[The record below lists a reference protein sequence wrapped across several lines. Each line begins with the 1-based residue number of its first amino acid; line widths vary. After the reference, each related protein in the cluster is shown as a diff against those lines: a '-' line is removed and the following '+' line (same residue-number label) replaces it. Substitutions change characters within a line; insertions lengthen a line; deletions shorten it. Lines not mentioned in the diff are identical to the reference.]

1 MITVNGPGE
10 LYYWVLPLLNT
21 LAVEKVPIKIW
32 IFLTPCQ
39 FSSGK
44 EQKAIEENDLVRK
57 VFSPGETLRICWGW
71 SRIPLP
77 PRGLILFLGGDIFY
91 AVLLKK
97 RTGFPLWVY
106 GSHLRWSHWVD
117 LYLARYRKDFKK
129 YTFSRKIFVGDLLR
143 SYVQQWETAPRRS
156 LSCFQCGNPRILFL
170 PGSRGVVYEYTMSFY
185 KQVAHKIQE
194 FYPDSSFAVSFPGNY
209 SVEDL
214 SYLGLDSLG
223 IPFYF
228 GETSPL
234 MSQADI
240 TVTVPGSNN
249 LELFYR
255 ERRALIVLPLESST
269 ETFIPLTGI
278 PGIIEKIPGL
288 GPMIKRRIIRSLNR
302 KRKWISLPNILMD
315 REIYPE
321 LRGKVQPEQVA
332 SMVKMLLEQKTV
344 DIVIPEDDFPSS
356 ASRTISR
363 LIQERWAC

>member
-1 MITVNGPGE
+1 
-10 LYYWVLPLLNT
+10 
-21 LAVEKVPIKIW
+21 
-32 IFLTPCQ
+32 
-39 FSSGK
+39 
-44 EQKAIEENDLVRK
+44 
-57 VFSPGETLRICWGW
+57 
-71 SRIPLP
+71 
-77 PRGLILFLGGDIFY
+77 
-91 AVLLKK
+91 
-97 RTGFPLWVY
+97 
-106 GSHLRWSHWVD
+106 
-117 LYLARYRKDFKK
+117 
-129 YTFSRKIFVGDLLR
+129 
-143 SYVQQWETAPRRS
+143 
-156 LSCFQCGNPRILFL
+156 
-170 PGSRGVVYEYTMSFY
+170 MSFY

-194 FYPDSSFAVSFPGNY
+194 FYPDSSFVVSFPGNY

-214 SYLGLDSLG
+214 SHLGLDSLG

-240 TVTVPGSNN
+240 TVTIPGSNN

-255 ERRALIVLPLESST
+255 KRRALIVLPLEST

-302 KRKWISLPNILMD
+302 KKKWISLPNILMD